1 MKIPKEYIYI
11 DSADGFQI
19 LLYRCLSYLYNTRT
33 ETVGTSIN
41 EILELCHYSLR
52 SKGDKNIAH
61 KVKKSISTFASKS
74 NLIWDNKHD
83 YRSSNN
89 VNANAHLRFKVNKAV
104 FDPPD
109 DFVIL
114 YDTEWDKLMSISNR
128 LSKSILLRV
137 YLYIKSWNFQN
148 TEIITE
154 SVCGCYKKETV
165 IAEELHI
172 SVRQLDNYLKA
183 LCDNGLIVKHVI
195 GSYKKNGKVYNAP
208 NVYVLGSD
216 LNAQQHIQEAVDRLK
231 YTYKVDEFLP
241 MVHKNRKMR
250 KD

>member
-1 MKIPKEYIYI
+1 MPKKYIYA
-11 DSADGFQI
+11 DSADNFEI
-19 LLYRCLSYLYNTRT
+19 LLYRCLSYLYKTRT
-33 ETVGTSIN
+33 RTVGTSIN
-41 EILELCHYSLR
+41 EILELCHCSIY
-52 SKGDKNIAH
+52 SKGNRENTHRIKALFNIFIAR
-61 KVKKSISTFASKS
+61 SDLT
-74 NLIWDNKHD
+74 WDNQCD
-83 YRSSNN
+83 YKSSNN

-109 DFVIL
+109 NFVIL

-154 SVCGCYKKETV
+154 SVCGCHKKETAM
-165 IAEELHI
+165 AEELHI
-172 SVRQLDNYLKA
+172 SARQLDNYLKA
-183 LCDNGLIVKHVI
+183 LCNNGLIVKHI
-195 GSYKKNGKVYNAP
+195 TGSYKKNGKVYNAP

-231 YTYKVDEFLP
+231 YAYKVDEFLP
-241 MVHKNRKMR
+241 MVHKNKKIR

>member
-1 MKIPKEYIYI
+1 M
-11 DSADGFQI
+11 
-19 LLYRCLSYLYNTRT
+19 
-33 ETVGTSIN
+33 VGTSIN
-41 EILELCHYSLR
+41 EILELCHYSLH
-52 SKGDKNIAH
+52 SKGDKNVAH
-61 KVKKSISTFASKS
+61 KIKKSLLTFVSKS
-74 NLIWDNKHD
+74 DLIWDNKHD
-83 YRSSNN
+83 YRSSDS
-89 VNANAHLRFKVNKAV
+89 VSANAHLRFKVTKTV
-104 FDPPD
+104 FDPQD
-109 DFVIL
+109 NFVIL

-148 TEIITE
+148 TEVITE

-165 IAEELHI
+165 IAEELHM

-183 LCDNGLIVKHVI
+183 LCDNGLIVKHI
-195 GSYKKNGKVYNAP
+195 TGSYKKNGKVYNAP

-241 MVHKNRKMR
+241 MVHKNKKMR

>member
-1 MKIPKEYIYI
+1 MCHC
-11 DSADGFQI
+11 S
-19 LLYRCLSYLYNTRT
+19 LY
-33 ETVGTSIN
+33 
-41 EILELCHYSLR
+41 
-52 SKGDKNIAH
+52 SKGNRENAHRIKALLNTFIARSDLTWSNQYDY
-61 KVKKSISTFASKS
+61 KSSDSV
-74 NLIWDNKHD
+74 
-83 YRSSNN
+83 SS
-89 VNANAHLRFKVNKAV
+89 NAHLRFKVTKTV

-109 DFVIL
+109 NFVIL

-128 LSKSILLRV
+128 LSKSMLLRV

-148 TEIITE
+148 TEVITE
-154 SVCGCYKKETV
+154 SVCGCYKKETA
-165 IAEELHI
+165 IAEELHM

-183 LCDNGLIVKHVI
+183 LCDNGLIVKHI
-195 GSYKKNGKVYNAP
+195 TGSYKKNGKVYNAP

-241 MVHKNRKMR
+241 MVHKNKKMR